1 MEGYFASIA
10 GLIAIAGA
18 AFSYGFWRVFALGFL
33 GVALIAFGGHYA
45 DTFGFAGSS
54 EAWMALVTG
63 GVLIAAGVIFR
74 DRTIGSVALAIGA
87 FAILWGATIA
97 PDFKWL
103 EWSWTPAILP
113 LVAAA
118 FLARSRA
125 APLLALLG
133 LFWVSVLGA
142 SVIAWA
148 DLYPLPHQY
157 LREIPDLV
165 LLGVWAA
172 LLLALVLF
180 APRAAVFRL
189 VIYSLIALGITDVAS
204 VLGYALEH
212 KLGVADTTLTIW
224 LNGPEVLSALWI
236 ALSLM
241 LARHKLF
248 EAAVTSDAG
257 APDIFIS
264 YKREERPRVE
274 AIAEALRALK
284 FKIWFDTRLTS
295 GKAFDDEINQQ
306 VRAAK
311 AVLVCWSPGAIASEW
326 VRAEATIGRQRGVLC
341 ACVLEPCEL
350 TPPFNLVHAED
361 LSAGPL
367 TAANPAWI
375 KLVEQLGALVG
386 RPGIGEFVSAD
397 AAGAKAWRAAH
408 PNDPLAR

>member
-33 GVALIAFGGHYA
+33 GAVLIAFGAHHV
-45 DTFGFAGSS
+45 DQFGYPDASFP
-54 EAWMALVTG
+54 WLALITG
-63 GVLIAAGVIFR
+63 AALIAAGAFLR
-74 DRTIGSVALAIGA
+74 KRTIGSVAFALGA
-87 FAILWGATIA
+87 FAIFWGATIDG
-97 PDFKWL
+97 DFVRQ
-103 EWSWTPAILP
+103 EWSSLPAIIP
-113 LVAAA
+113 LVVAA
-118 FLARSRA
+118 FLARARA

-133 LFWVSVLGA
+133 LFWISVFGSSATSAFYEHLPSLYWQLDG
-142 SVIAWA
+142 VF
-148 DLYPLPHQY
+148 DLA
-157 LREIPDLV
+157 

-180 APRAAVFRL
+180 APRMAVFRL
-189 VIYSLIALGITDVAS
+189 LIYGFIALGVTGVAFE
-204 VLGYALEH
+204 LGYVLEERLGFTPAL
-212 KLGVADTTLTIW
+212 LQW
-224 LNGPEVLSALWI
+224 LNGPEIVAALWI

-284 FKIWFDTRLTS
+284 FKVWFDARLTS

-350 TPPFNLVHAED
+350 TPPFNLVHAEN
-361 LSAGPL
+361 LSSGPL

-386 RPGIGEFVSAD
+386 RPGLGEFVSAD